1 MNGRLLILSMIIF
14 FVGCSSTKPTI
25 PDENRNAALEHFLQ
39 GSILDQKGD
48 YAKAILEYQDA
59 LKYMK
64 DPAIYYAIAKDYA
77 ILGKH
82 DLAIQMGSEAVTL
95 NPKNRIYQQT
105 LAEIYLNALDLENA
119 MKEYEK
125 VIKLDPQ
132 HREGWHT
139 LARLHMMRNPAKAI
153 EIFKEIVDRFGPDED
168 AYYQM
173 AQIYSST
180 GKYDKATEAL
190 RQMLLLDPGNFEIAK
205 ALGDIYL
212 RQDSV
217 DAAITIYN
225 ELTERRPENLEL
237 RAAIAHA
244 YLIKQ
249 DYESATEQLEY
260 VMKKDTL
267 SADELIRFGQIF
279 VSFIQKDSAVA
290 PLAIHLFEKIKSN
303 YPADWRPFWF
313 LGAINNIMRNDSI
326 ALINYFKV
334 IELAKWNADGWT
346 GVASIYYDRNQFEDA
361 INILNEGKKF
371 ISEEF
376 RIYFLLGISYQRLHK
391 PTDAASVLEK
401 ALQLNEKSIDA
412 MSALGLVYDELKRF
426 EDSDSI
432 YERALQLDPRNHLLL
447 NNYGYSLCERGL
459 QLERAMK
466 MSKEALAQQPEN
478 QSYLDTYGWIYYQ
491 LGDYKEAERWV
502 RKAVELGS
510 KSTVIHDHLGD
521 IYFKLSEKSKALE
534 YWQKALDL
542 DPNNQ
547 SLKEKIQRGS
557 P

>member
-1 MNGRLLILSMIIF
+1 MKVNLLILSIVIL
-14 FVGCSSTKPTI
+14 FVGCSGTKPTI
-25 PDENRNAALEHFLQ
+25 PEGNREVALEHFLQ
-39 GSILDQKGD
+39 GSFLDQKGD

-82 DLAIQMGSEAVTL
+82 DLAIQMASEAVAL
-95 NPKNRIYQQT
+95 NPKNRTYQQT
-105 LAEIYLNALDLENA
+105 LAEIYINALDLEKA
-119 MKEYEK
+119 TKQYEK
-125 VIKLDPQ
+125 VIELDPQ
-132 HREGWHT
+132 YREGWHT
-139 LARLHMMRNPAKAI
+139 LARLHMMRNPMKAI
-153 EIFKEIVDRFGPDED
+153 EVFQEIIDRFGPDED

-173 AQIYSST
+173 AQIYRSME
-180 GKYDKATEAL
+180 KNDKAADAL
-190 RQMLLLDPGNFEIAK
+190 RKILTLDPGNFEIAK
-205 ALGDIYL
+205 TLGDIYL

-217 DAAITIYN
+217 DAAITIFN
-225 ELTERRPENLEL
+225 DLTERQPENLEL
-237 RAAIAHA
+237 RAAIAHV
-244 YLIKQ
+244 YLMRQ
-249 DYESATEQLEY
+249 DYERAAEQLEY

-290 PLAIHLFEKIKSN
+290 PLAINLFEKIKFN
-303 YPADWRPFWF
+303 YPSDWRPFWF
-313 LGAINNIMRNDSI
+313 LGAINNIMRNDSA

-334 IELAKWNADGWT
+334 IDLAKWNADGWV
-346 GVASIYYDRNQFEDA
+346 GVASIYYDRNRFEDA

-371 ISEEF
+371 ASEEF

-391 PTDAASVLEK
+391 PTEAASVLEK
-401 ALQLNEKSIDA
+401 ALQLNEKNIDA

-432 YERALQLDPRNHLLL
+432 YERALRIEPKNHLLL

-459 QLERAMK
+459 QLERALK
-466 MSKEALAQQPEN
+466 MSKEALSQQPEN
-478 QSYLDTYGWIYYQ
+478 QSYLDTYGWIYYR
-491 LGDYKEAERWV
+491 LGDYKEAERWI

-521 IYFKLSEKSKALE
+521 IYFKLSDKSKALE
-534 YWQKALDL
+534 FWQKALEL

-547 SLKEKIQRGS
+547 SIKEKIQRGS